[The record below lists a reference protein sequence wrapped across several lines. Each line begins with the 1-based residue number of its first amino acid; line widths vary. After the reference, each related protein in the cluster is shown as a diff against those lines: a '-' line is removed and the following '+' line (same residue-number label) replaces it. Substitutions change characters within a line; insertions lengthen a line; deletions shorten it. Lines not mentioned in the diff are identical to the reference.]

1 MKIYIKDLKTETE
14 AVKMCMKERLY
25 LLKTSINQTNANESA
40 ENAKMIQLLQQQNQN
55 LVEENASKNTI
66 IKILAENQISD
77 NPKSKSTAFKKFTK
91 VDNKFR
97 QKRSQQRKHKK
108 IDLNCSNRYEILCI
122 TDSNAE
128 DKSEKPDNARTKD
141 VSTTETI
148 QNLDVQIESTNGKI
162 ILERLTKQKLQNL

>member
-1 MKIYIKDLKTETE
+1 MKNETGLMKIYVKDLKTEAE

-40 ENAKMIQLLQQQNQN
+40 ENAKMIQPLQQQNQN

-91 VDNKFR
+91 VD
-97 QKRSQQRKHKK
+97 KK
-108 IDLNCSNRYEILCI
+108 DLSKGN
-122 TDSNAE
+122 
-128 DKSEKPDNARTKD
+128 TK
-141 VSTTETI
+141 
-148 QNLDVQIESTNGKI
+148 
-162 ILERLTKQKLQNL
+162 KLI